1 MITEIVQDSTSDG
14 TTITVGVM
22 KDGSEYV
29 YIGTLLVEN
38 FENGDGTNDYQRF
51 HMPYR
56 STTSEEWL
64 DYFNNYESSWNWTVT
79 DKLHPE
85 TYLDN
90 F

>member
-29 YIGTLLVEN
+29 HIGTLLVEN
-38 FENGDGTNDYQRF
+38 FENGDGIKDYQIF
-51 HMPYR
+51 HDHTPK
-56 STTSEEWL
+56 TSQEWI
-64 DYFNNYESSWNWTVT
+64 DYLNNYENAYSWTVT
-79 DKLHPE
+79 DKLHPG
-85 TYLDN
+85 TYLNN